1 MIYSF
6 ENRPESIAT
15 SHPLLRDME
24 YPMLI
29 HKQIE
34 IIYMLGGTAVCS
46 IDGIEASLSVGD
58 VAVVFPYVAHSYSFT
73 EAEYVM
79 LFFQPDVCPDYELLI
94 KKQKPTEPIIK
105 NGRADRFGELINKAR
120 SAHETQ
126 TELGTKLTKS
136 YINVIMGEL
145 LGEIE
150 LTEHSPSD
158 HSSLNALLSYC
169 SENYVDPSISIS
181 SLSKAIGISPK
192 HCSHMISSFMNTN
205 FRQYINSLRALEAA
219 RLLGNTELA
228 ITRIALDVGYEN
240 QSTFNRVFLNQYG
253 MTPKEYR
260 LSKQSITYLVS

>member
-6 ENRPESIAT
+6 ENRPESIST

-34 IIYMLGGTAVCS
+34 IIYMLNGNAVCN
-46 IDGIEASLSVGD
+46 IDGIESTLSVGD

-73 EAEYVM
+73 GAEYVM

-94 KKQKPTEPIIK
+94 KRQKPIDPFIK
-105 NGRADRFGELINKAR
+105 RGKADHFGELIRKAR
-120 SAHETQ
+120 SAHEAQ
-126 TELGTKLTKS
+126 TDLGTKLTKS

-145 LGEIE
+145 LGEME
-150 LTEHSPSD
+150 LTEHAASD

-169 SENYVDPSISIS
+169 SENYVDPSISIN

-192 HCSHMISSFMNTN
+192 HCSHIISTLMNTN
-205 FRQYINSLRALEAA
+205 FRQYVNSLRVLEAA
-219 RLLGNTELA
+219 RLLANTELA

-260 LSKQSITYLVS
+260 LSKQIKK

>member
-15 SHPLLRDME
+15 SHPQLRDME
-24 YPMLI
+24 YPTLI

-34 IIYMLGGTAVCS
+34 IIYMLGGKAVCN
-46 IDGIEASLSVGD
+46 IDGIESSLSTGD
-58 VAVVFPYVAHSYSFT
+58 LAVVFPYVAHSYSFT
-73 EAEYVM
+73 GAEYVM

-94 KKQKPTEPIIK
+94 KKQKPIDPIIK
-105 NGRADRFGELINKAR
+105 DGRDGRFGELIRKAR
-120 SAHETQ
+120 AAHVTQ
-126 TELGTKLTKS
+126 SDLGIKLTKS

-145 LGEIE
+145 LGAVE
-150 LTEHSPSD
+150 LTEHSASD

-169 SENYVDPSISIS
+169 SENYVDPAISIN

-192 HCSHMISSFMNTN
+192 HCSHIISTLMNTN
-205 FRQYINSLRALEAA
+205 FRQYINSLRVFEAA
-219 RLLGNTELA
+219 RLLANTELA

-260 LSKQSITYLVS
+260 LSKQIKK